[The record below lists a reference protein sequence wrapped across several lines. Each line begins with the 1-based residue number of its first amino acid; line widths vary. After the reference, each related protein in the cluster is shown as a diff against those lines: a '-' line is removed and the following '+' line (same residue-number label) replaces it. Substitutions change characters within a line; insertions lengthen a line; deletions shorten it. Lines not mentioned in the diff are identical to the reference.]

1 MKILVIGSGGREHAL
16 CWKLAQSARTSK
28 LCAAPGNPG
37 IAELATC
44 IDTTDYL
51 AAADSI
57 DADLTVVGPE
67 APLAAGIVD
76 RFRAKGRRIV
86 GPTAAAARLEAS
98 KAFAKEFML
107 RAGIPTARFATV
119 ESAEQALAALQ
130 QFDFP
135 VVLKADGLA
144 AGKGVIIVN
153 SQEEAEPAIA
163 QLLTPGSTLVIEE
176 FLTGE
181 E

>member
-1 MKILVIGSGGREHAL
+1 MKILVVGSGGREHAL
-16 CWKLAQSARTSK
+16 CWKLAKSPKTSA
-28 LCAAPGNPG
+28 LYAAPGNPG
-37 IAELATC
+37 IAQIATC
-44 IDTTDYL
+44 LDQTDYL

-76 RFRAKGRRIV
+76 QFREKGRRIV

-119 ESAEQALAALQ
+119 ESTDQARGALHE
-130 QFDFP
+130 FDYP
-135 VVLKADGLA
+135 LVLRADGLA
-144 AGKGVIIVN
+144 GGKGVIIVK
-153 SQEEAEPAIA
+153 SPIEAEQGI
-163 QLLTPGSTLVIEE
+163 
-176 FLTGE
+176 
-181 E
+181 